1 MLTNK
6 KNWCFTISVTV
17 TVTVAEACTL
27 HLSVAVTTRL
37 YVPPVNDSPVS
48 MSSANKDQSLDI
60 AKKYI
65 DCDVY

>member
-1 MLTNK
+1 
-6 KNWCFTISVTV
+6 VTV

-37 YVPPVNDSPVS
+37 YVPPVNDAPVS